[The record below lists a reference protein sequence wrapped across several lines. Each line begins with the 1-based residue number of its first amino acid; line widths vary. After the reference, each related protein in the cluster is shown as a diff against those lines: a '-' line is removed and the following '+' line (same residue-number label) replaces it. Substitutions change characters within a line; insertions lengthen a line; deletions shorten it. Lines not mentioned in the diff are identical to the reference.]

1 LAANANATVD
11 RDTYLQRA
19 RDEMQE
25 WRRKLHD
32 FSAKAEANGK
42 EAGNAA
48 ETDLNKA
55 WTKTEAASRRLQTV
69 GAEGWQRAKTSFEK
83 ASHELAEA
91 WHKLHPEDK

>member
-1 LAANANATVD
+1 M
-11 RDTYLQRA
+11 QRA

-55 WTKTEAASRRLQTV
+55 WTKTEAASRKLETV
-69 GAEGWQRAKTSFEK
+69 GAEGWDHAKTSFEK
-83 ASHELAEA
+83 ASRELADA
-91 WHKLHPEDK
+91 WDKVRSHRLRSQGE